1 MTRAGAGRILTAI
14 LLAVFTFCNVSSA
27 KSRGSHKVSKD
38 QTTRRQSKV
47 SRKSAKER
55 PTGRQSRIARKTKQ
69 EQRADRH
76 SRLAYASTRKSGKR
90 ERLGRRDRLS
100 KQLAQKTRR
109 GQTSTWR
116 SRVAERTTTE
126 RTKKLSVERYSDNQI
141 VGGVQRTQPEAK
153 TSLARQGT
161 AQRDTVQT
169 RKSAEPQT
177 NPDLENA
184 VIPPSPVIVK
194 KKPNAILIPVE
205 LADPDLKAKS
215 DKQSDKQSDTPPAAK
230 PESKYVERPVVASSV
245 SVGSNFGYRRDPFTR
260 RAKFHSGVDLK
271 ARWGDAVGA
280 SQAGIVQFA
289 GWHHGYGNMVIV
301 DHGGGVTTQYAHL
314 SSFDVEPGIHVER
327 GTIIGRAGSTG
338 RATSPHLHY
347 EVRIDGTAMD
357 PLQPLA
363 LDPSSDYF
371 KLSRPTVDAG
381 RGSTTQTAGS
391 SRDK

>member
-1 MTRAGAGRILTAI
+1 MQ
-14 LLAVFTFCNVSSA
+14 SS
-27 KSRGSHKVSKD
+27 
-38 QTTRRQSKV
+38 RQS
-47 SRKSAKER
+47 S
-55 PTGRQSRIARKTKQ
+55 RQSRIARKNGR
-69 EQRADRH
+69 EQRVDRH
-76 SRLAYASTRKSGKR
+76 SRLAYAGSKRSGKR
-90 ERLGRRDRLS
+90 ERSSRRDRL
-100 KQLAQKTRR
+100 AQKQRR
-109 GQTSTWR
+109 EQPSGRRT
-116 SRVAERTTTE
+116 RVAERTTTE
-126 RTKKLSVERYSDNQI
+126 RTNKQSVETYSNNQI
-141 VGGVQRTQPEAK
+141 VGGAQRTQTEPK
-153 TSLARQGT
+153 TFST
-161 AQRDTVQT
+161 PRDTVQPRT
-169 RKSAEPQT
+169 AAETQT

-194 KKPNAILIPVE
+194 KKANAILIPVE
-205 LADPDLKAKS
+205 LADPDLKARDLKAKSDNKS
-215 DKQSDKQSDTPPAAK
+215 DKQSDMPDTN
-230 PESKYVERPVVASSV
+230 PESKYEERAVVASGP

-301 DHGGGVTTQYAHL
+301 AHGGGVTTQYAHL
-314 SSFDVEPGIHVER
+314 SSFDVEPGAHVER

-347 EVRIDGTAMD
+347 EVRLDGNAMD

-381 RGSTTQTAGS
+381 RGSATQTAGS

>member
-1 MTRAGAGRILTAI
+1 MTKAGAGRTFTAI
-14 LLAVFTFCNVSSA
+14 ILAVFTFCNVSSA
-27 KSRGSHKVSKD
+27 KSRGSHKASKD
-38 QTTRRQSKV
+38 QTTHRQSKL
-47 SRKSAKER
+47 SRRNAKER
-55 PTGRQSRIARKTKQ
+55 PTGRQSRIARKNQ
-69 EQRADRH
+69 REQRADRH
-76 SRLAYASTRKSGKR
+76 SRLAYAARKRFGKR
-90 ERLGRRDRLS
+90 ERSSRQDRFAQKQRREQPSGRR
-100 KQLAQKTRR
+100 
-109 GQTSTWR
+109 
-116 SRVAERTTTE
+116 SRFAERTTTE
-126 RTKKLSVERYSDNQI
+126 RTNKQSVEGYSNNQI
-141 VGGVQRTQPEAK
+141 VGG
-153 TSLARQGT
+153 
-161 AQRDTVQT
+161 AQRMQTEPKTFSAQQDTLQT
-169 RKSAEPQT
+169 RKSAETQT
-177 NPDLENA
+177 NPDLENT

-194 KKPNAILIPVE
+194 KKANAILIPVE
-205 LADPDLKAKS
+205 LADPDLKAKDLKAKFDTKS
-215 DKQSDKQSDTPPAAK
+215 DMQSDAK
-230 PESKYVERPVVASSV
+230 PESKYEERAVVASGP

-314 SSFDVEPGIHVER
+314 SSFDVEPGAHVER

-347 EVRIDGTAMD
+347 EVRIDGNAMD

-381 RGSTTQTAGS
+381 RGSATQTAGS

>member
-1 MTRAGAGRILTAI
+1 MTRAGAGRIFTAI
-14 LLAVFTFCNVSSA
+14 ILAVFTFCNVSSA

-38 QTTRRQSKV
+38 QPAHRQSKL
-47 SRKSAKER
+47 SRKDAKAR
-55 PTGRQSRIARKTKQ
+55 PVSRQSRTALRNKR

-76 SRLAYASTRKSGKR
+76 SRLTYAAGKKSGKR
-90 ERLGRRDRLS
+90 ERSRRQDR
-100 KQLAQKTRR
+100 LAQKQRR
-109 GQTSTWR
+109 EQPYGRR
-116 SRVAERTTTE
+116 SRVAARTTTE
-126 RTKKLSVERYSDNQI
+126 KTNKRSVEAYGNYRI
-141 VGGVQRTQPEAK
+141 VGGAQPTQTEPK
-153 TSLARQGT
+153 TFSAP
-161 AQRDTVQT
+161 RDTVQT

-194 KKPNAILIPVE
+194 KKANAILIPVA

-215 DKQSDKQSDTPPAAK
+215 ATQSETQSDAK
-230 PESKYVERPVVASSV
+230 PESKYEEREVVASGP

-314 SSFDVEPGIHVER
+314 SSFDVEPGAHVER

-347 EVRIDGTAMD
+347 EVRIDGTATD